1 MTQDVYNILS
11 AITEAKNALEREP
24 QLQSR
29 ITELERSLNQS
40 QSHAQELETRIIGY
54 KSNIDHL
61 NEKVRSLEVER
72 DDMGFR
78 ELEASDK
85 LDALRMVVKS
95 FMANAESHMPK
106 PVEVKKDL
114 VDAGPL
120 HVFTPET
127 GGAATGSYSN
137 PSPEPTQP
145 PHPIEAT
152 GQSESPLSSSATTT
166 QVSETTAGA
175 TSTATHSESAPSP
188 KPYEGK
194 THTEVFGDHKYHVS
208 FSEWLAGGG
217 SENGWQN

>member
-78 ELEASDK
+78 QLEAEDK

-106 PVEVKKDL
+106 PVEV
-114 VDAGPL
+114 VQAEP
-120 HVFTPET
+120 VSEPIPVAST
-127 GGAATGSYSN
+127 ATGSNSN

-166 QVSETTAGA
+166 QVGETTAGA

-188 KPYEGK
+188 WPYEGK
-194 THTEVFGDHKYHVS
+194 THTEVFGDLKHHIS

>member
-1 MTQDVYNILS
+1 MSQSVQDVLS
-11 AITEAKNALEREP
+11 AITEASAALNREP

-29 ITELERSLNQS
+29 IAELERSLNQS

-85 LDALRMVVKS
+85 LDALRMVVNS

-106 PVEVKKDL
+106 PVEVKQDEP
-114 VDAGPL
+114 VIEPIPVAS
-120 HVFTPET
+120 
-127 GGAATGSYSN
+127 AATGSYSN
-137 PSPEPTQP
+137 PSPEPLQP
-145 PHPIEAT
+145 PNPIEAT

-166 QVSETTAGA
+166 KVSETAGA
-175 TSTATHSESAPSP
+175 PVPATPSESAPST

-194 THTEVFGDHKYHVS
+194 THTEVFGDHKYHIS

-217 SENGWQN
+217 SENGWDS